1 MIIAMS
7 MLRYARILVLLSV
20 SACEPP
26 DEGADAGT
34 RPPAGVDAGG
44 FDAGLLGRL
53 HVEVTGF
60 SGDAGTLHLSGPEGF
75 SQSFA
80 GSRTL
85 TGLTPGTYTLRA
97 EPALERGFFSDALY
111 LPDVEGSPATV
122 VPEPVAMLKV
132 RYTRRPGT
140 RELWVVDASATSVVS
155 LNDYELYDDFSG
167 AGRASPRVKLTSP
180 TSSGPDQLAF
190 DASGN
195 LWLTRPGEEAIVRY
209 APGQLASSGTQNP
222 SAVLTSVGSARG
234 LAFDTAGNLW
244 VVSGDTLSRLP
255 AASLPTNGTH
265 GAAPDL
271 VLSGGMLGARAPA
284 FDAQGNLYVASETDG
299 RLMRFEPSQLSGR
312 GTVTVTPAAVFT
324 SEELAHPRA
333 LAFDTAGD
341 LYVVNAPTLTAGFIS
356 RFPRDALQPGGT
368 RQLTATLRLDSEDL
382 KDPRALAFSNGGH
395 LWVSNA
401 GGATVGIF
409 SAGQL
414 SGTGTFQVT
423 PHALVSFSGSQGLR
437 GMAFNMPPARLPIA
451 R

>member
-1 MIIAMS
+1 
-7 MLRYARILVLLSV
+7 MLIPMPRYALILLLLSV
-20 SACEPP
+20 GACKPS
-26 DEGADAGT
+26 DEGEDAGP
-34 RPPAGVDAGG
+34 RPPNGM
-44 FDAGLLGRL
+44 DAGLPDGGQLGRL

-60 SGDAGTLHLSGPEGF
+60 SGDAGTLYLSGPEDF
-75 SQSFA
+75 TQSLA

-97 EPALERGFFSDALY
+97 EPAFERGFFSDSLY
-111 LPDVEGSPATV
+111 IPAVEGSPATV
-122 VPEPVAMLKV
+122 VPEPIASITV
-132 RYTRRPGT
+132 RYTQRPGT
-140 RELWVVDASATSVVS
+140 RELWVVDASATSAVS
-155 LNDYELYDDFSG
+155 LSDDGLYREFLG
-167 AGRASPRVKLTSP
+167 WGVASPGVKITSP

-209 APGQLASSGTQNP
+209 APEQLLSSGTQNP
-222 SAVLTSVGSARG
+222 SAVLTSVGPVRG
-234 LAFDTAGNLW
+234 LAFDMAGNLW
-244 VVSGDTLSRLP
+244 VVSGDMLLRLP
-255 AASLPTNGTH
+255 AASLPTSGTH
-265 GAAPDL
+265 SASPDL

-284 FDAQGNLYVASETDG
+284 FDAQGNLYVASETDA
-299 RLMRFEPSQLSGR
+299 RLMRFEPSQLSGS

-324 SEELAHPRA
+324 SAELDHPRA
-333 LAFDTAGD
+333 LAFNTAGD

-356 RFPRDALQPGGT
+356 RFPRDALQPGGS

-401 GGATVGIF
+401 GRATVGIF

-423 PHALVSFSGSQGLR
+423 PHATVSFSGSQGLR
-437 GMAFNMPPARLPIA
+437 GMAFNMPPAGLPIA